1 MKYVQIDVR
10 SENAK
15 KFMSM
20 FNKGEIPEGIS
31 ATDRYQVFYRAG
43 QRSVNKRQLLKING
57 KFRKNADE
65 NK

>member
-1 MKYVQIDVR
+1 VR

-31 ATDRYQVFYRAG
+31 ATDRYQVLNRAG
-43 QRSVNKRQLLKING
+43 TITTVT
-57 KFRKNADE
+57 
-65 NK
+65 

>member
-1 MKYVQIDVR
+1 MR

-31 ATDRYQVFYRAG
+31 ATDRYQVLN
-43 QRSVNKRQLLKING
+43 SSIKQLFKING

-65 NK
+65 KNN

>member
-31 ATDRYQVFYRAG
+31 ATDRYQLS
-43 QRSVNKRQLLKING
+43 SVL
-57 KFRKNADE
+57 
-65 NK
+65 